1 MLFIDCHVRQEHISD
16 QLFHNCSDHDDL
28 AVVCPFA
35 THCGVRERDTLHG
48 KQIGGRKVKDMEVS
62 YHCVILH
69 AAV

>member
-1 MLFIDCHVRQEHISD
+1 MAMGGGRFVIDCHVKQEHISD

-48 KQIGGRKVKDMEVS
+48 KLNWRKKSEKIWRF
-62 YHCVILH
+62 HII
-69 AAV
+69 A